1 MTTLVGK
8 SNLHHGGYT
17 SPLPISLAFSVCF
30 SPATSV
36 IIPIKIYVIEAY
48 ISSLLDALAKIYRG
62 GGGGGGGGEV
72 ICECILHLHFIL
84 IISFY

>member
-17 SPLPISLAFSVCF
+17 SPLPISLAFSVCY

-48 ISSLLDALAKIYRG
+48 ISSLLDVLAKIYRSL
-62 GGGGGGGGEV
+62 GGEG
-72 ICECILHLHFIL
+72 EKWDLGES
-84 IISFY
+84 SFLFS